1 MIKVGEEAFP
11 ARHKSYD
18 STDPISVSVLSS
30 EAEASIL
37 SLILKLTY
45 VRTAFFST
53 GHYQKSHRLDVLRCA
68 LGHEQ
73 MRLTGRREGRVSLA
87 ALSRRLRLY
96 IVEFALTFI
105 AKFS

>member
-45 VRTAFFST
+45 ARTAFFST

-87 ALSRRLRLY
+87 ALSRRLRL
-96 IVEFALTFI
+96 
-105 AKFS
+105 